1 MTNLWIEHIK
11 KYAKDNNLSY
21 GCALSNP
28 ECKNS
33 YVKGS
38 STPKTKIKKKPE
50 CKTDCESCETC
61 KVNKEPHKMY
71 DKPIGPIKPKE
82 INKMYDRPV
91 GPIENIK
98 YPINIVKINPN
109 TITGLEPGHAGK
121 SKQSGYYKRMIKQ
134 ARFTHGDKVAKKLEN
149 FLEENYKHNFDNFY
163 FVADKK
169 PYQKYDE
176 PIGPK
181 KPK

>member
-1 MTNLWIEHIK
+1 MTNPWVEHIK
-11 KYAKDNNLSY
+11 KYAKDHNISY
-21 GCALSNP
+21 ACALSTP
-28 ECKNS
+28 ECKNT
-33 YVKGS
+33 YRKTS
-38 STPKTKIKKKPE
+38 SKPKQKKE
-50 CKTDCESCETC
+50 CKTCN
-61 KVNKEPHKMY
+61 KNKEPHKMY
-71 DKPIGPIKPKE
+71 DKPIGPNKPKE
-82 INKMYDRPV
+82 PHKMYDRLA
-91 GPIENIK
+91 GPIKNIK

-134 ARFTHGDKVAKKLEN
+134 ARFTHGDKVAKKLEK

-163 FVADKK
+163 YVANKK

-181 KPK
+181 KPKKKS